1 MDEGQEIT
9 DAPDD
14 PSNAETYAVAL
25 RIAAKLMAFK
35 ALKRSKLF
43 PEFGAN
49 WLNAATAADIL
60 ADEYE
65 SGIEYGVDPKPISGV
80 RS

>member
-1 MDEGQEIT
+1 MDKGQEIT

-35 ALKRSKLF
+35 ALKRSKLV
-43 PEFGAN
+43 PQFGAN
-49 WLNAATAADIL
+49 WLNAATAAEL
-60 ADEYE
+60 RADEYE
-65 SGIEYGVDPKPISGV
+65 FGVESSMDPKPMSKV
-80 RS
+80 RT

>member
-1 MDEGQEIT
+1 MVEGQEIT

-43 PEFGAN
+43 PQYGAN

-65 SGIEYGVDPKPISGV
+65 SGIDYNMNPDPISGAG
-80 RS
+80 S